1 MNYWAFG
8 IAAFIVIDTIILSS
22 VYMFNRKN

>member
-1 MNYWAFG
+1 MNYWVFG

-22 VYMFNRKN
+22 IYMFNSKN